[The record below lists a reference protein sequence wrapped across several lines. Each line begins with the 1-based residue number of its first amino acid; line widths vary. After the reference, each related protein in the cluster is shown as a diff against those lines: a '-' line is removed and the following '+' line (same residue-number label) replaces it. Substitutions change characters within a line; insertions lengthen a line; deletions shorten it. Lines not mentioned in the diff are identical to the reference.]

1 VEAPFRSR
9 PTVSDEVA
17 VEQLAAAEIEVVGRM
32 PWSSNTTFLVN
43 LDTPD
48 IPLQAVYKPG
58 RGERPLW
65 DFPDGI
71 YKREVAA
78 YQLSCQLGWQI
89 VPPTVERDG
98 PYGPGS
104 LQLFVPTDFEEHYF
118 TIKDDP
124 RHLAALRQICAFDFV
139 ANSTDRKGGHCL
151 LGEDGRVYAIDNG
164 LSFHTEFKLRTVIWD
179 FGGEAL
185 PADIVADL
193 CGLLDGV
200 APDLDALLRPDES
213 EAILNRTQAL
223 IHDGCFPV
231 DHTGRRWPW
240 PVV

>member
-1 VEAPFRSR
+1 MLATAPL
-9 PTVSDEVA
+9 D
-17 VEQLAAAEIEVVGRM
+17 VVGRM
-32 PWSSNTTFLVN
+32 PWSTNTTFLVN
-43 LDTPD
+43 LEGET
-48 IPLQAVYKPG
+48 PLQAVYKPG

-71 YKREVAA
+71 WKREIAA
-78 YQLSCQLGWQI
+78 YLLSEQLGWEI

-118 TIKDDP
+118 TMKDDAA
-124 RHLAALRQICAFDFV
+124 HLPALRRICAFDFV
-139 ANSTDRKGGHCL
+139 ANSTDRKSGHCL
-151 LGEDGRVYAIDNG
+151 LGEDGKIHAIDNG

-179 FGGEAL
+179 FGGESI
-185 PADIVADL
+185 PQEIIADL
-193 CGLLDGV
+193 CGLLDGID
-200 APDLDALLRPDES
+200 PELEQLLSPPENEALVD
-213 EAILNRTQAL
+213 RTRAL
-223 IHDGCFPV
+223 IHDGHFPI